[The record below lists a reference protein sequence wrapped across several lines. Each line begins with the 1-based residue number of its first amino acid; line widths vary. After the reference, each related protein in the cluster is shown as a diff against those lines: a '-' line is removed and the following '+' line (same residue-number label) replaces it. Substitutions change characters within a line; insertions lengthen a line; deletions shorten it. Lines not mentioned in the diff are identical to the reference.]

1 MAWPAAGRTIPPRC
15 LFFESRRGLFWSRSK
30 LLRSLSTVHWTCKQV
45 ALTSKHRGST
55 SLLRDLTSL
64 LRDLRYSFVEWER
77 AGAHLVVRGEVG
89 HDPKFCPATRTKVL
103 LWWGTASRRS
113 SRASGK
119 LLSAPR
125 FSSASRPPGG
135 EIFRRFGFRG
145 SEAQSVNLIICE
157 VDRHRADAM
166 S

>member
-15 LFFESRRGLFWSRSK
+15 LFFESRRGLFWVSK
-30 LLRSLSTVHWTCKQV
+30 QAASIF
-45 ALTSKHRGST
+45 KHRGST

-145 SEAQSVNLIICE
+145 SEAQSGNLIICE